1 MPEKYFSKIKK
12 DENKKEV
19 FFLQNMHSQPYNM
32 KDFAWEWEIMIQ

>member
-19 FFLQNMHSQPYNM
+19 FFSKYTTSILGFCMPGNWQT
-32 KDFAWEWEIMIQ
+32 DFML